1 MHRKGYTAVRD
12 ADAFALVLMWSLT
25 GLDLSLWML
34 AKGVTHG
41 AADFL
46 GGLFLLY
53 PE

>member
-1 MHRKGYTAVRD
+1 
-12 ADAFALVLMWSLT
+12 MWSLT

-34 AKGVTHG
+34 MKGVAYG
-41 AADFL
+41 AVDFL